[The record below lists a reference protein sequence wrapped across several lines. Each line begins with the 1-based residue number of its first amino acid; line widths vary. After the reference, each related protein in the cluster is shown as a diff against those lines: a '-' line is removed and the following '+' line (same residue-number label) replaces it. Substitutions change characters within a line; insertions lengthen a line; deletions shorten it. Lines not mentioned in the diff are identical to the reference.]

1 MSEVKNINKYEE
13 SVNNGETKAVEL
25 TPTQQLKCTI
35 SDARDKAIMGLND
48 AIVWC
53 VNNPKKAVG
62 IAGGALAGF
71 NTFGLP
77 ILRYIRDFRE
87 RHTYTFY
94 DYKNHESLTLRRKLT
109 NEENKALLLYMDDRT
124 AHHFASDW
132 LRQRNLLK

>member
-13 SVNNGETKAVEL
+13 TVNNGETKDVEL

-35 SDARDKAIMGLND
+35 RDAKDKVIMGVNN

-53 VNNPKKAVG
+53 INNPKKAVG
-62 IAGGALAGF
+62 IAGGALAGY
-71 NTFGLP
+71 NTVVRP
-77 ILRYIRDFRE
+77 ILRDIRDFRE
-87 RHTYTFY
+87 SHTYTFY
-94 DYKNHESLTLRRKLT
+94 DYKNHEPLTLRRKLT
-109 NEENKALLLYMDDRT
+109 DEENKALILYMDDRT